1 VAFDTVPN
9 WSFTFFAPSNEAFN
23 NSAEYFSTYYDSPK
37 GKFWFGNLMTH
48 HYIPNSALTTSNFSG
63 VESKLQTGSY
73 LYIGA
78 QIVNEELRL
87 NQGAATV
94 TDTNLAVT
102 GGIVHIV
109 DHLLD
114 PAAMIF
120 QAEELPRMKQS
131 FIAGS
136 CSNPSL
142 PYC

>member
-1 VAFDTVPN
+1 
-9 WSFTFFAPSNEAFN
+9 
-23 NSAEYFSTYYDSPK
+23 
-37 GKFWFGNLMTH
+37 MTH

>member
-1 VAFDTVPN
+1 
-9 WSFTFFAPSNEAFN
+9 
-23 NSAEYFSTYYDSPK
+23 
-37 GKFWFGNLMTH
+37 MTH
-48 HYIPNSALTTSNFSG
+48 HYIPNSALTTSDFSG
-63 VESKLQTGSY
+63 IESKLQTGSY

-78 QIVNEELRL
+78 QIFNKELIL

-94 TDTNLAVT
+94 TEANLAVT

-120 QAEELPRMKQS
+120 QAENLPKVEQN
-131 FIAGS
+131 FIPGS
-136 CSNPSL
+136 CSNLTL